1 MQMNLTNDDD
11 LDGPSREFSLP
22 QEIVPVTA
30 KSTRLIKHVPD
41 LEPIPVAAEAP
52 EAPSGDMF
60 RYVHSLRRNWLLGS
74 VLGILCGVP
83 LGALMW
89 VLNPQEFTAIE
100 NVRVSPNHIPLIFE
114 TIENQGKNGYGELK
128 NYKNTQRQ
136 LLLQQTALNKAIK
149 DNEVASLKQV
159 VENPDPIGW
168 LQKKLK
174 VVYPDDAEIMNVTFT
189 STDPVTAH
197 RIVKSVVD
205 VYMNDVVEKDRIER
219 LSRIERLRQILSD
232 AEEKVRT
239 KRGNLGTLVDKFG
252 TGDTNTL
259 NLAQQSVIQHFGFL
273 RQELSKVTFELL
285 RAKSELAASTLS
297 SSNPDSA
304 DAAPKPVV
312 PPSTGG
318 TAVGSKEVGPLG
330 SSPQIEQNV
339 IMTEAIDNDPEVTR
353 YKREVKG
360 YEEKIAL
367 ARKRYDPKVAE
378 SYATKYRQGLEEA
391 KLKLADRQKKVKQL
405 IESGVTTGVQAPVR
419 GENLPHKIKA
429 LETHAQE
436 LRNEMTLLEEES
448 RKFGKS
454 SIEVEMMR
462 KEITNLDPIVDNV
475 TQEIERTTI
484 ELQSQS
490 RITRY
495 PSTGVPTVGES
506 KRRLPLVGVAGGLGL
521 LGPMAL
527 LVLLDSLRNP
537 VNNVQTINNNM
548 NLPVLGSLP
557 RVPMKTMKRLY
568 DPDGGTDAKLW
579 RERIAE
585 SVTAVTAMLLR
596 KLASEGHRVIMVA
609 SAVSGEGKSTL
620 SEQLAR
626 SLADSGHRTL
636 LVDFDLR
643 RPVLH
648 QRLKLSLSPGASDVL
663 RSGFDLK
670 QAAIETDC
678 PNLSLLPAGNCPGSL
693 LRESA
698 NGTLDAFFQ
707 QCRAEYELVIV
718 DSSPLLPVVDGR
730 LVGQHTDGAIL
741 AVLKDTSQLGQVV
754 AARNILG
761 DYGIT
766 VFGCVVSGENS
777 GGYYNSYGV
786 SSERGIVATGI
797 AASRSTS
804 AM

>member
-60 RYVHSLRRNWLLGS
+60 RYLHSIRRNWLLGS

-89 VLNPQEFTAIE
+89 VLNPKEFTAVEI
-100 NVRVSPNHIPLIFE
+100 VRVSPNHIPLIFE
-114 TIENQGKNGYGELK
+114 TIDNQGKNGYGELK

-136 LLLQQTALNKAIK
+136 LLLQPTALNKAIK
-149 DNEVASLKQV
+149 DSEVASLQQIR
-159 VENPDPIGW
+159 ENPDPVGW

-197 RIVKSVVD
+197 RIVKAVVD
-205 VYMNDVVEKDRIER
+205 VYMKDVVEKDRLER

-239 KRGNLGTLVDKFG
+239 KRGNLSTLVDKFG
-252 TGDTNTL
+252 TGDTNTI

-285 RAKSELAASTLS
+285 RAKSELAASS
-297 SSNPDSA
+297 FAGSDPA
-304 DAAPKPVV
+304 EAAPKPVV
-312 PPSTGG
+312 TRPGEGG
-318 TAVGSKEVGPLG
+318 AGASKEVGPHGL
-330 SSPQIEQNV
+330 SMLDEQNV
-339 IMTEAIDNDPEVTR
+339 VLVEAIDNDPEVTR
-353 YKREVKG
+353 FKREVKG
-360 YEEKIAL
+360 YEDKIAL
-367 ARKRYDPKVAE
+367 AQKRYDPKVAE
-378 SYATKYRQGLEEA
+378 SYASKYRQALEDT
-391 KLKLADRQKKVKQL
+391 KVKLAERQKKVKQL

-419 GENLPHKIKA
+419 GENLPLKIKA

-436 LRNEMTLLEEES
+436 LRNEMIALEEES

-484 ELQSQS
+484 ELQSAS

-495 PSTGVPTVGES
+495 QSTGVPTVGES
-506 KRRLPLVGVAGGLGL
+506 KRRLPLVGVAGGVGL

-537 VNNVQTINNNM
+537 VNNVQTINSNM

-557 RVPMKTMKRLY
+557 RVPVKIMKRLY

-648 QRLKLSLSPGASDVL
+648 QRMKLPLGPGASDVL